1 MNKGRFQSPKQQ
13 GPAVNERIKSK
24 SVRVISEKGDMLG
37 VFDTPDAVKLAFD
50 QGLDLVEV
58 SPNATPPVCK
68 IIDYGKYKYQIQK
81 KQAEAK
87 KKQKTFEV
95 KEVKLRPGIEDHDY
109 GVKLKSIQRFLNDGD
124 KVKITL
130 RFKGRE
136 MAYHQRGMDV
146 LKKLESE
153 REQQAKIE
161 QVPTLEGK
169 HMIMVVAPR

>member
-1 MNKGRFQSPKQQ
+1 
-13 GPAVNERIKSK
+13 
-24 SVRVISEKGDMLG
+24 MLG
-37 VFDTPDAVKLAFD
+37 VLQIEEALKIASE

-58 SPNATPPVCK
+58 SPKANPPVCK
-68 IIDYGKYKYQIQK
+68 IIDYGKYKYRVQK
-81 KQAEAK
+81 KQAEAR

-109 GVKLKSIQRFLNDGD
+109 GVKLKSIQRFLGDGD

-136 MAYHQRGMDV
+136 MAYQQRGMEI
-146 LKKLESE
+146 LKKLETAI
-153 REQQAKIE
+153 EQVAKIE

>member
-1 MNKGRFQSPKQQ
+1 
-13 GPAVNERIKSK
+13 
-24 SVRVISEKGDMLG
+24 MLG
-37 VFDTPDAVKLAFD
+37 VLQIEEALKIASE

-58 SPNATPPVCK
+58 SPKANPPVCK
-68 IIDYGKYKYQIQK
+68 IIDYGKYKYRVQK
-81 KQAEAK
+81 KQAEAR

-109 GVKLKSIQRFLNDGD
+109 GVKLKSIHRFLGDGD

-136 MAYHQRGMDV
+136 MAYQQRGMEI
-146 LKKLESE
+146 LKKLETAIE
-153 REQQAKIE
+153 EVAKIE

>member
-1 MNKGRFQSPKQQ
+1 MNRNSYGSKR
-13 GPAVNERIKSK
+13 GPAINDKIKAK
-24 SVRVISEKGDMLG
+24 KVRVLSERGDMIG
-37 VFDTPDAVKLAFD
+37 VLQLDEAVKMAFD

-58 SPNATPPVCK
+58 SPNASPPVCK
-68 IIDYGKYKYQIQK
+68 IIDYGKYRYKIQK

-109 GVKLKSIQRFLNDGD
+109 GVKLKSIHRFLNEGD

-136 MAYHQRGMDV
+136 MAYQQRGMDV
-146 LKKLESE
+146 LKKLETAIESI
-153 REQQAKIE
+153 AKIE

>member
-1 MNKGRFQSPKQQ
+1 MNKGRFHSPKQQ
-13 GPAVNERIKSK
+13 GPAVNERIRAKT
-24 SVRVISEKGDMLG
+24 VRVISEKGDMLG
-37 VFDTPDAVKLAFD
+37 VFNTNEAIQLAFEK
-50 QGLDLVEV
+50 GLDLVEV
-58 SPNATPPVCK
+58 SPNASPPVCK
-68 IIDYGKYKYQIQK
+68 IIDYGKYKYQVQK

-109 GVKLKSIQRFLNDGD
+109 GVKLKSIQRFLSEGD

-146 LKKLESE
+146 LKKLESQIE
-153 REQQAKIE
+153 PVAKIE

-169 HMIMVVAPR
+169 HMIMVIAPR

>member
-1 MNKGRFQSPKQQ
+1 MNKNSFGSKQ
-13 GPAVNERIKSK
+13 GPAVNNRISAK
-24 SVRVISEKGDMLG
+24 SVRVISEKGEMLG
-37 VFDTPDAVKLAFD
+37 VLQIDEAIKLAME
-50 QGLDLVEV
+50 QGLDLVEI
-58 SPNATPPVCK
+58 SPKASPPVCK
-68 IIDYGKYKYQIQK
+68 IIDYGKYKYKIQK

-109 GVKLKSIQRFLNDGD
+109 VVKLKSIQRFLNDGD

-136 MAYHQRGMDV
+136 MAYHQRGLEV
-146 LKKLESE
+146 LRKLESAIE
-153 REQQAKIE
+153 SVAKIE
-161 QVPTLEGK
+161 QVPKLEGK

>member
-1 MNKGRFQSPKQQ
+1 
-13 GPAVNERIKSK
+13 
-24 SVRVISEKGDMLG
+24 MLG
-37 VFDTPDAVKLAFD
+37 VLQIEEALKIASE

-58 SPNATPPVCK
+58 SPKANPPVCK
-68 IIDYGKYKYQIQK
+68 IIDYGKYKYRVQK
-81 KQAEAK
+81 KQAEAR

-136 MAYHQRGMDV
+136 MAYQQRGMEI
-146 LKKLESE
+146 LKKLETAI
-153 REQQAKIE
+153 EQVAKIE

>member
-1 MNKGRFQSPKQQ
+1 M
-13 GPAVNERIKSK
+13 VNINIEFKRSK
-24 SVRVISEKGDMLG
+24 L
-37 VFDTPDAVKLAFD
+37 KL
-50 QGLDLVEV
+50 E
-58 SPNATPPVCK
+58 
-68 IIDYGKYKYQIQK
+68 
-81 KQAEAK
+81 

-109 GVKLKSIQRFLNDGD
+109 GVKLKSIQRFLGDGD

-136 MAYHQRGMDV
+136 MAYQQRGMEI
-146 LKKLESE
+146 LKKLETAI
-153 REQQAKIE
+153 EQVAKIE

>member
-1 MNKGRFQSPKQQ
+1 MNKSSFSSNH
-13 GPAVNERIKSK
+13 GPAVNRAISAK
-24 SVRVISEKGDMLG
+24 SVRVITDNGEMLG
-37 VFDTPDAVKLAFD
+37 VLLIEEALKLASE

-68 IIDYGKYKYQIQK
+68 IIDYGKYKYRVQK
-81 KQAEAK
+81 KQAEAR

-136 MAYHQRGMDV
+136 MAYQQRGFDV
-146 LKKLESE
+146 LKKLESAIE
-153 REQQAKIE
+153 PVAKIE

>member
-1 MNKGRFQSPKQQ
+1 MYKRQ
-13 GPAVNERIKSK
+13 
-24 SVRVISEKGDMLG
+24 
-37 VFDTPDAVKLAFD
+37 
-50 QGLDLVEV
+50 
-58 SPNATPPVCK
+58 
-68 IIDYGKYKYQIQK
+68 KYKYQIQK

-109 GVKLKSIQRFLNDGD
+109 DVKLKSIHRFLNGGD

-136 MAYHQRGMDV
+136 MAYQQRGMEI
-146 LKKLESE
+146 LKKLESTIE
-153 REQQAKIE
+153 PVAKIE

>member
-1 MNKGRFQSPKQQ
+1 MNKARFHSPKQQ
-13 GPAVNERIKSK
+13 GPDVNERIKAK

-37 VFDTPDAVKLAFD
+37 VYNTEEAVKLAFE

-58 SPNATPPVCK
+58 SPNASPPVCK
-68 IIDYGKYKYQIQK
+68 IIDHGKYKYQIQK

-95 KEVKLRPGIEDHDY
+95 KEVKLRPGIEEHDY
-109 GVKLKSIQRFLNDGD
+109 TVKLKSIQRFLSDGD

-136 MAYHQRGMDV
+136 MAYHQRGMEV
-146 LKKLESE
+146 LKKLESQIE
-153 REQQAKIE
+153 PLAKIE
-161 QVPTLEGK
+161 QMPTLEGK

>member
-1 MNKGRFQSPKQQ
+1 MNKNSFGSKQ
-13 GPAVNERIKSK
+13 GPAVNNRISAK
-24 SVRVISEKGDMLG
+24 SVRVISEKGEMLG
-37 VFDTPDAVKLAFD
+37 VLQIDEAIKLALD
-50 QGLDLVEV
+50 QGLDLVEI
-58 SPNATPPVCK
+58 SPKASPPVCK
-68 IIDYGKYKYQIQK
+68 IIDYGKYKYKIQK

-136 MAYHQRGMDV
+136 MAYHQRGLEV
-146 LKKLESE
+146 LRKLESAIE
-153 REQQAKIE
+153 PVAKIE

-169 HMIMVVAPR
+169 QMIMVVAPR

>member
-1 MNKGRFQSPKQQ
+1 MNKGRFHSPKLQ
-13 GPAVNERIKSK
+13 GPAINDRIKSK
-24 SVRVISEKGDMLG
+24 SVRVISEKGEMLG
-37 VFDTPDAVKLAFD
+37 VYNIQEAVKLAFE

-58 SPNATPPVCK
+58 SPNASPPVCK
-68 IIDYGKYKYQIQK
+68 IIDYGKYKYQVQK

-109 GVKLKSIQRFLNDGD
+109 VVKLKSIQRFLNGGD

-136 MAYHQRGMDV
+136 MAYQQRGMNV
-146 LKKLESE
+146 LKKLESQIE
-153 REQQAKIE
+153 SMAKIE

>member
-1 MNKGRFQSPKQQ
+1 MNKNSFGSKQ
-13 GPAVNERIKSK
+13 GPAVNNRISAK
-24 SVRVISEKGDMLG
+24 SVRVISEKGEMLG
-37 VFDTPDAVKLAFD
+37 VLQIDEAIKLALD
-50 QGLDLVEV
+50 QGLDLVEI
-58 SPNATPPVCK
+58 SPKASPPVCK
-68 IIDYGKYKYQIQK
+68 IIDYGKYKYKIQK

-136 MAYHQRGMDV
+136 MAYHQRGLEV
-146 LKKLESE
+146 LKKLESAIE
-153 REQQAKIE
+153 PVAKIE

-169 HMIMVVAPR
+169 QMIMVVAPR